1 MSKREVS
8 VKSLSNR
15 YETGHTDEISIDAI
29 KRSGPGSKGRLTLQ
43 KKKGRVLHG
52 WRISVR
58 LNYIR
63 WSAFSTTRKKKK
75 TRYNNEEFD
84 PGSG

>member
-1 MSKREVS
+1 MKISK
-8 VKSLSNR
+8 
-15 YETGHTDEISIDAI
+15 DAI

-43 KKKGRVLHG
+43 KKKVESYTVGA
-52 WRISVR
+52 SVSA
-58 LNYIR
+58 LNILGGPR
-63 WSAFSTTRKKKK
+63 FQQQEKKKK